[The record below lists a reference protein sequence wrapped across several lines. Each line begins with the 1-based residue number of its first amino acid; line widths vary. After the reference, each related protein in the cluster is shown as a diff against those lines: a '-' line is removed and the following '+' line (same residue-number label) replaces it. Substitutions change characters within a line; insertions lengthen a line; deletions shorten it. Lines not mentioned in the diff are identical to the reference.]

1 MCNWSHKEIA
11 GQYLKEIM
19 VETFPNLI
27 KTVNTKTQ
35 EVQQSLSTKNHE
47 EQYTKPYNQKIAL
60 NW

>member
-35 EVQQSLSTKNHE
+35 EVQQSLSTKKHE
-47 EQYTKPYNQKIAL
+47 E
-60 NW
+60 